1 MKSIN
6 IIIVIIFIIVI
17 AAILRLIALD
27 RFPAGFNADE
37 AAIGYNAYSLLQTGK
52 DEYGTTFPFV
62 FKSFGDFKPGLYFYI
77 VMPFVAILGLNEWAV
92 RIPSALLGIA
102 TVILIYFLA
111 KEIFQSKKIGIL
123 SAFLLAISPW
133 HIHFSRGGWETNA
146 ATFFVT
152 LGVFLFIKGLKNW
165 KFLFW
170 STVSF
175 LASMYTYQS
184 PRLIVPVLLIILFF
198 LYRGKLISILRIIEL
213 KKTILWVALLVL
225 LTIPLVIQFI
235 SGTGSTRFSGLSFLS
250 DTGPIARINELRGEH
265 ENLNRLDTKFIH
277 NKLTSYGPEFL
288 GHYLDH
294 FKPDFLFI
302 NGDPI
307 IRNKVPETGQ
317 FYLTLSLFLAVGLL
331 GLINAKYEHKKLILA
346 WILIA
351 PAASSMTYQT
361 PHALRA
367 LTLVIPLTL
376 VIGYG
381 AGLALGLLGK
391 LGSLGKL
398 GVLGL
403 SLILTFEFVH
413 YLESY
418 YIHYPKRYPQAFE
431 YGFKEMVQ
439 KLSKYEGEYNNVVI
453 TDRYDQSYILV
464 LFYKRYDPSYF
475 QPQAVLS
482 SRDKFNFGT
491 VRSFDKYQFRS
502 IDPKEIERGSKILF
516 IGTEEEIPKDAK
528 ILDKV
533 EFPNGKPAFIF
544 AIKKD

>member
-464 LFYKRYDPSYF
+464 LFYKKYDPQKY

-482 SRDKFNFGT
+482 PRDKFNFGT